1 MSKNISLDEIK
12 EFWPDKAP
20 DINIVQKY
28 IKKYENEKIVIK
40 YGGNALIDKN
50 VFNNFISDINVLNRL
65 GLSVVVVHGGGPR
78 IKRELDKKKIVSK
91 FINGLRVTDKNII
104 DTVEEVLID
113 FNKDIASSLKKLG
126 SEAVMFHT
134 KTDNIIEVNPEREE
148 LGFVGI
154 PNKIND
160 DLIQKALNENKI
172 PIIAP
177 LGLGKNEQTYNINGD
192 TAASAI
198 AKKLKSRR
206 LILMTNVEGVY
217 DDKKKLISEIKP
229 FDLENLIKWKVV
241 QGGMIPKIENCVD
254 AVQNGVRGVVIL
266 DGRKPH
272 SILHEIFSDKG
283 SGTLIRE

>member
-1 MSKNISLDEIK
+1 MSKEISLDEIK
-12 EFWPDKAP
+12 KFWPEKAP
-20 DINIVQKY
+20 DINTVQKY
-28 IKKYENEKIVIK
+28 VSKYEKEKIVIK
-40 YGGNALIDKN
+40 YGGNVLIDRN
-50 VFNNFISDINVLNRL
+50 VFNNFISDINVLNKL
-65 GLSVVVVHGGGPR
+65 GLSIIVVHGGGPR

-91 FINGLRVTDKNII
+91 FINGLRVTDKKII

-113 FNKDIASSLKKLG
+113 FNEDIVNSLKKLG
-126 SEAVMFHT
+126 SETASFHS
-134 KTDNIIEVNPEREE
+134 KNNNIIEVEPEREE

-154 PNKIND
+154 PKKINLS
-160 DLIQKALNENKI
+160 LIEDALNKNRI

-177 LGLGKNEQTYNINGD
+177 LGLDKNNQTFNINGD

-229 FDLENLIKWKVV
+229 FDIENLIKWKIVE
-241 QGGMIPKIENCVD
+241 GGMIPKIENCVD
-254 AVQNGVRGVVIL
+254 AVENGVRGVVIL

-272 SILHEIFSDKG
+272 SILHEIFSDTG
-283 SGTLIRE
+283 SGTLIRK

>member
-12 EFWPDKAP
+12 KFWPEKAP
-20 DINIVQKY
+20 DINVVQKY
-28 IKKYENEKIVIK
+28 IKKYKNEKIVIK
-40 YGGNALIDKN
+40 YGGNVLIDRN
-50 VFNNFISDINVLNRL
+50 VFNNFISDINVLNKL
-65 GLSVVVVHGGGPR
+65 GLSIIVVHGGGPR

-104 DTVEEVLID
+104 DTVEEVLIE
-113 FNKDIASSLKKLG
+113 FNKDIVSSLKKLG
-126 SEAVMFHT
+126 SEAASFHS
-134 KTDNIIEVNPEREE
+134 KTENIIEVKPEREE

-154 PNKIND
+154 PNKINEI
-160 DLIQKALNENKI
+160 LIEEALNENKI

-177 LGLGKNEQTYNINGD
+177 LGLGLNNQIYNINGD

-217 DDKKKLISEIKP
+217 DDQKNLISEIKP
-229 FDLENLIKWKVV
+229 FDLENLIKWEVV

-272 SILHEIFSDKG
+272 SVLHEIFSDKG

>member
-12 EFWPDKAP
+12 KFWPEKAP
-20 DINIVQKY
+20 DINVVQKY
-28 IKKYENEKIVIK
+28 IKKYKNEKIVIK
-40 YGGNALIDKN
+40 YGGNVLIDRN

-65 GLSVVVVHGGGPR
+65 GLSVIVVHGGGPR

-126 SEAVMFHT
+126 SQAAMFNT
-134 KTDNIIEVNPEREE
+134 KTENIIEVLPEREE

-160 DLIQKALNENKI
+160 NLIQNALNENKI

-217 DDKKKLISEIKP
+217 DDQKKLISEIKP
-229 FDLENLIKWKVV
+229 FDLENLIKCKVV